1 MGIWQGDVQY
11 EEVKEAQE
19 RRDWVPVSLAPQ
31 LCEDLS
37 RRGRRRKRTKSS
49 AWEEANMNRGWHLT
63 GRDVVPI
70 GANSSLSMPS
80 PPHTA
85 KDGRANLG
93 SLLCVSILRNTIDF

>member
-19 RRDWVPVSLAPQ
+19 RRDWVPVSLALQ

-37 RRGRRRKRTKSS
+37 HRGRRRKRTKSS

-70 GANSSLSMPS
+70 GANSSFSMPS
-80 PPHTA
+80 PPQQLRMGGPT
-85 KDGRANLG
+85 L
-93 SLLCVSILRNTIDF
+93 VSYSVFQFLETQ